1 VAGVGAPWLA
11 MRQLAREGRD
21 RKGEGER
28 GPWLGARL
36 GVRVPRGELLGE
48 LRPLLGCSVWYALY
62 CYIRKKKG
70 EVREEKRR
78 REGKKEKKRKEKN
91 GKNSRLGN
99 FREEK

>member
-1 VAGVGAPWLA
+1 MAGHEAA
-11 MRQLAREGRD
+11 RQR
-21 RKGEGER
+21 GERWERGGER

-36 GVRVPRGELLGE
+36 GVRAPRGELLGE

-78 REGKKEKKRKEKN
+78 REGKKEKKRKEK
-91 GKNSRLGN
+91 K
-99 FREEK
+99 K